1 MLLVGTSIVKMIRSS
16 ILEPEFNMNFPYQT
30 FPWRLEV
37 NKDHHN
43 VKGIALTVC
52 HFECEE
58 HLQKYIDRYKLK
70 SRDYKVSNRDG
81 KSLKSSKKHKTNVSK
96 RSGASN
102 NGGSGT
108 VRKRKSSVDSI
119 RNTVSDAKGTKC
131 LKKSKTQS

>member
-1 MLLVGTSIVKMIRSS
+1 MIRSS
-16 ILEPEFNMNFPYQT
+16 ILDAEYDSMFPYES

-37 NKDHHN
+37 NKDYHN
-43 VKGIALTVC
+43 IKGIALTVC

-70 SRDYKVSNRDG
+70 PKDYKVSNRDG
-81 KSLKSSKKHKTNVSK
+81 KSLKSSTKHKTNVSK
-96 RSGASN
+96 RSRKSD
-102 NGGSGT
+102 NGSAGK
-108 VRKRKSSVDSI
+108 VRRRTSSVDSV

>member
-1 MLLVGTSIVKMIRSS
+1 MIRST
-16 ILEPEFNMNFPYQT
+16 ILDPDYNILFPYHT

-58 HLQKYIDRYKLK
+58 HLQKYLDRYKLK
-70 SRDYKVSNRDG
+70 PKDYKVSNRDG

-96 RSGASN
+96 RSGNSDN
-102 NGGSGT
+102 RSTGS
-108 VRKRKSSVDSI
+108 VRKRKSSMDSVG
-119 RNTVSDAKGTKC
+119 NTVSDAKGTKC
-131 LKKSKTQS
+131 LRKSKTKN

>member
-1 MLLVGTSIVKMIRSS
+1 MIRST
-16 ILEPEFNMNFPYQT
+16 ILNADYSSLFPHQT

-70 SRDYKVSNRDG
+70 TRDYKVSNRDG

-96 RSGASN
+96 RSG
-102 NGGSGT
+102 NGDNRSTGT
-108 VRKRKSSVDSI
+108 VRKRKSSVDSVG
-119 RNTVSDAKGTKC
+119 NTAGNAKGTKC
-131 LKKSKTQS
+131 LKKSKTKN

>member
-1 MLLVGTSIVKMIRSS
+1 MIRSS
-16 ILEPEFNMNFPYQT
+16 ILEPEFNTDFPYHT

-58 HLQKYIDRYKLK
+58 HLQKYLDRYKLK
-70 SRDYKVSNRDG
+70 PKDYKVSNRDG

-96 RSGASN
+96 RSGASITEVQVQFAKEN
-102 NGGSGT
+102 PAWIPLET
-108 VRKRKSSVDSI
+108 LLAMQKVQSV
-119 RNTVSDAKGTKC
+119 
-131 LKKSKTQS
+131 

>member
-1 MLLVGTSIVKMIRSS
+1 MIRSS
-16 ILEPEFNMNFPYQT
+16 ILSPEYNMLFPYVT

-58 HLQKYIDRYKLK
+58 HLQKYLDRYKLK
-70 SRDYKVSNRDG
+70 PKDYQVSNRDG
-81 KSLKSSKKHKTNVSK
+81 KSLKSSKKHKTNVPK
-96 RSGASN
+96 RSG
-102 NGGSGT
+102 NGDNRSTGS
-108 VRKRKSSVDSI
+108 VRKRKSSVDSVG
-119 RNTVSDAKGTKC
+119 NTASNAKGTKC